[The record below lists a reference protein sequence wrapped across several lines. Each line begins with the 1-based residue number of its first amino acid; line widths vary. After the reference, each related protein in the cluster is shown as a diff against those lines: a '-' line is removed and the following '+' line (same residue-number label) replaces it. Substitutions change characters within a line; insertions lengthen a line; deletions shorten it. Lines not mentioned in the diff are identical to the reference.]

1 MVDERASVHALL
13 GGWTRDAARH
23 VRERLPAQRHPAEQ
37 QLRPARRQPAA
48 EPPSGVDPNTDG
60 DTLARLDNYIN
71 PAAYTAAA
79 PFTLG
84 NAPRTDER
92 IRTPFRTNLDLSIAK
107 RGTIRGQLTAQLR
120 VEILNVLN
128 SLRFANGPEAR
139 VGNASFGRITSQGG
153 LTRQT
158 QITLRLGW

>member
-1 MVDERASVHALL
+1 MSATSPARSTPISSRTDVTKSSRASIP
-13 GGWTRDAARH
+13 T
-23 VRERLPAQRHPAEQ
+23 
-37 QLRPARRQPAA
+37 
-48 EPPSGVDPNTDG
+48 
-60 DTLARLDNYIN
+60 
-71 PAAYTAAA
+71 
-79 PFTLG
+79 
-84 NAPRTDER
+84 RTDPR

-158 QITLRLGW
+158 QVTLRLGW

>member
-1 MVDERASVHALL
+1 M
-13 GGWTRDAARH
+13 
-23 VRERLPAQRHPAEQ
+23 
-37 QLRPARRQPAA
+37 
-48 EPPSGVDPNTDG
+48 
-60 DTLARLDNYIN
+60 
-71 PAAYTAAA
+71 
-79 PFTLG
+79 FTLG
-84 NAPRTDER
+84 TAPRTDPR

-107 RGTIRGQLTAQLR
+107 RGTIGGQLTAQLR

-158 QITLRLGW
+158 QVTLRLGW